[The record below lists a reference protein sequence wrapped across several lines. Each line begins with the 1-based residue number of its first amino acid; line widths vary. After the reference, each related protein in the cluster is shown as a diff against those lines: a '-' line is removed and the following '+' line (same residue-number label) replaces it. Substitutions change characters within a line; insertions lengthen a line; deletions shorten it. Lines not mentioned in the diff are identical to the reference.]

1 MSIEIIKQ
9 GPVCH
14 FVINNPPV
22 NVFTPAMHKQFYEAL
37 RAFYADTELK
47 VGIFRS
53 TGTRAFCAG
62 DDIKSPRP
70 NYSAE
75 QLLER
80 HFYSSEN
87 LDELGYP
94 GYEREVLKLKRTKPI
109 IAAIQSAC
117 IGQGLAYVLLMA
129 DLRIASP
136 GAKFGFP
143 EITFGM
149 GGAAGALQM
158 AHQIPQT
165 AAMYMVL
172 TGELVDANYA
182 LTNHLINEIVD
193 SDQLQSR
200 AEELAKQISRHP
212 AQALQIELEVFQKTR
227 NLSREDA
234 MNYAEQVY
242 RLQRFAYGSQ
252 PPLSD
257 RNTQ

>member
-9 GPVCH
+9 GSVCH

-62 DDIKSPRP
+62 DDIKSQRP

-80 HFYSSEN
+80 HFSDSEN

-94 GYEREVLKLKRTKPI
+94 GYEREVLKLKRSKPI

-117 IGQGLAYVLLMA
+117 IGQGLAYVLLMT
-129 DLRIASP
+129 DLRIATP
-136 GAKFGFP
+136 EAKFGFP

-158 AHQIPQT
+158 AHQVPQT
-165 AAMYMVL
+165 AAIYMVL

-193 SDQLQSR
+193 SDQLLQR
-200 AEELAKQISRHP
+200 AEELAQQIARHP

-227 NLSREDA
+227 ILSREDA
-234 MNYAEQVY
+234 LNYAEQVY

-252 PPLSD
+252 PPLSE
-257 RNTQ
+257 RNT